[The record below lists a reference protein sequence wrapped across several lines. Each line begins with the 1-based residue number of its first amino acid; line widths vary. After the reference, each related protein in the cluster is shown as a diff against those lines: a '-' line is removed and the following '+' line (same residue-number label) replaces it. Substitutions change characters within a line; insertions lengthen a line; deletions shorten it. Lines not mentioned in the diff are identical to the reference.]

1 MRNHS
6 PRSRPDG
13 AGEDDGGR
21 PALSKGG
28 GFASIRSCLNMRPR
42 PSTGNQK
49 FMARRLRDPEARI
62 EDLERR
68 LERDPSSAAFF
79 PLASLLW
86 EKGEARR
93 AEELL
98 ENGLLV
104 HPDYAAA
111 GVLLGEILLARGER
125 EEAAR
130 RLEKALEI
138 TPWNIA
144 GRRLLAARHR
154 EKGDEAAAREA
165 LRAVEMFEA
174 DEAAVQSAMGG
185 SGEDAASAG
194 APEDEPAPVPTP
206 SLAELYLA
214 QGHPEKAAGI
224 YEWLL
229 ASGSPNAEWEDRLA
243 AIRSRMAP
251 GAERPAR
258 TGYPGMDE
266 NLDLIAGEIESAK
279 GAAPE
284 FPVEDF
290 ERTEA
295 ARGEGAEAPDAD
307 SLPPVAGEMEA
318 AFGEEALW
326 EEDDEAL
333 PEAGPI
339 RSARGAADAGEPP
352 SEPPDEEGADSILMK
367 MVDLYVEEGN
377 RAQALDVCRKA
388 RALGRESPLLL
399 ERISALERE
408 EAESPGSL
416 PSDAP
421 EEEEGEPL
429 PALSFAD
436 REVVEALE
444 GWLAALRRRKANA

>member
-1 MRNHS
+1 
-6 PRSRPDG
+6 
-13 AGEDDGGR
+13 
-21 PALSKGG
+21 
-28 GFASIRSCLNMRPR
+28 
-42 PSTGNQK
+42 
-49 FMARRLRDPEARI
+49 MARRLRDPEARI
-62 EDLERR
+62 EALERR
-68 LERDPSSAAFF
+68 LERNPSSAAFF

-130 RLEKALEI
+130 RVEKALEI
-138 TPWNIA
+138 TPWNIS

-154 EKGDEAAAREA
+154 ERGDEAAAREA

-174 DEAAVQSAMGG
+174 DEAAVQSAMDG

-194 APEDEPAPVPTP
+194 APEPEDAMAPVPTP

-214 QGHPEKAAGI
+214 QGHPDKAAGI
-224 YEWLL
+224 YERLL

-243 AIRSRMAP
+243 AIRERMTL
-251 GAERPAR
+251 GAGRPAR

-266 NLDLIAGEIESAK
+266 NLDLIAGEIESGE
-279 GAAPE
+279 GASPE
-284 FPVEDF
+284 FPAEDF
-290 ERTEA
+290 ERTGA

-307 SLPPVAGEMEA
+307 SLRPSAGEMEA
-318 AFGEEALW
+318 AFGEEAPW

-339 RSARGAADAGEPP
+339 RSVRGAAEAGEPP
-352 SEPPDEEGADSILMK
+352 SELPDEEGADSILMK
-367 MVDLYVEEGN
+367 MADLYVEEGN

-388 RALGRESPLLL
+388 RALGRESPRLL

-416 PSDAP
+416 PPDGP
-421 EEEEGEPL
+421 EEGEGEPL

-436 REVVEALE
+436 REVVKALE
-444 GWLAALRRRKANA
+444 GWLAALRRRRANA

>member
-1 MRNHS
+1 MERNS
-6 PRSRPDG
+6 
-13 AGEDDGGR
+13 
-21 PALSKGG
+21 
-28 GFASIRSCLNMRPR
+28 
-42 PSTGNQK
+42 
-49 FMARRLRDPEARI
+49 
-62 EDLERR
+62 
-68 LERDPSSAAFF
+68 SSAAFF

-125 EEAAR
+125 EEATR
-130 RLEKALEI
+130 RVEKALEI

-154 EKGDEAAAREA
+154 ERGDEAAAREA

-174 DEAAVQSAMGG
+174 DEAAVQSAMSG

-194 APEDEPAPVPTP
+194 APEPEDAMAPVPTP

-214 QGHPEKAAGI
+214 QGHPDKAAGI
-224 YEWLL
+224 YERLL
-229 ASGSPNAEWEDRLA
+229 ASGSPNAEWEARLA
-243 AIRSRMAP
+243 AIREQMAP
-251 GAERPAR
+251 RAGRPAP

-266 NLDLIAGEIESAK
+266 NLDLIAGETESAQRT
-279 GAAPE
+279 APE

-290 ERTEA
+290 ERTGA
-295 ARGEGAEAPDAD
+295 ARGEVAEAPVAD
-307 SLPPVAGEMEA
+307 SLRPVAGEMEA

-326 EEDDEAL
+326 EDEEGL
-333 PEAGPI
+333 LEAGPI
-339 RSARGAADAGEPP
+339 RSARGAAEAGEPP
-352 SEPPDEEGADSILMK
+352 PELPDEEGADSILMR

-388 RALGRESPLLL
+388 RALGRESPPLLD
-399 ERISALERE
+399 RISALERE

>member
-1 MRNHS
+1 
-6 PRSRPDG
+6 
-13 AGEDDGGR
+13 
-21 PALSKGG
+21 
-28 GFASIRSCLNMRPR
+28 
-42 PSTGNQK
+42 
-49 FMARRLRDPEARI
+49 MARRLRDPEARI
-62 EDLERR
+62 EALERR
-68 LERDPSSAAFF
+68 LERNPSSAAFF

-125 EEAAR
+125 EEADR
-130 RLEKALEI
+130 RVEKALEI
-138 TPWNIA
+138 TPWNIS

-154 EKGDEAAAREA
+154 ERGDEAAAREA

-194 APEDEPAPVPTP
+194 APEPEDAMAPVPTP

-214 QGHPEKAAGI
+214 QGHPDKAAGI
-224 YEWLL
+224 YERLL

-243 AIRSRMAP
+243 AIRERMAP
-251 GAERPAR
+251 GAGRPPR

-266 NLDLIAGEIESAK
+266 NLDLIAGEIESAE
-279 GAAPE
+279 GASPE
-284 FPVEDF
+284 CPAEDF

-307 SLPPVAGEMEA
+307 LLRPPAGEMEE
-318 AFGEEALW
+318 AFWEEAFW

-339 RSARGAADAGEPP
+339 RSARGAAEAGEPP
-352 SEPPDEEGADSILMK
+352 SELPDEEGTDSILMK
-367 MVDLYVEEGN
+367 MADLYVEEEN

-388 RALGRESPLLL
+388 RALGRESPRLL

-416 PSDAP
+416 PPDGP
-421 EEEEGEPL
+421 EEEGGEPL

-444 GWLAALRRRKANA
+444 GWLAALRRRRTNA

>member
-1 MRNHS
+1 
-6 PRSRPDG
+6 
-13 AGEDDGGR
+13 
-21 PALSKGG
+21 
-28 GFASIRSCLNMRPR
+28 
-42 PSTGNQK
+42 
-49 FMARRLRDPEARI
+49 MARRLRDPEARI
-62 EDLERR
+62 EALERR
-68 LERDPSSAAFF
+68 LERNPSSAAFF

-130 RLEKALEI
+130 RVEKALEI
-138 TPWNIA
+138 TPWNIS
-144 GRRLLAARHR
+144 GRRLRAARHR
-154 EKGDEAAAREA
+154 ERGDEAAAREA

-174 DEAAVQSAMGG
+174 DEAAAQSAMGG

-194 APEDEPAPVPTP
+194 APEPEDAMAPVPTP

-214 QGHPEKAAGI
+214 QGHPDKAAGI
-224 YEWLL
+224 YERLL
-229 ASGSPNAEWEDRLA
+229 ASGSPNTEWENRLA
-243 AIRSRMAP
+243 AIRERMTP

-266 NLDLIAGEIESAK
+266 NLDLIAGEIESAE
-279 GAAPE
+279 GTSPE
-284 FPVEDF
+284 FPAEDF
-290 ERTEA
+290 ERTGA

-307 SLPPVAGEMEA
+307 SLRPSAAEMEA
-318 AFGEEALW
+318 AFGEEAPW

-339 RSARGAADAGEPP
+339 RSARGEAEAGETP
-352 SEPPDEEGADSILMK
+352 SELPDEEGADSILMK

-388 RALGRESPLLL
+388 RALGRESPRLL

-416 PSDAP
+416 SPDGP
-421 EEEEGEPL
+421 EEGEGEPL